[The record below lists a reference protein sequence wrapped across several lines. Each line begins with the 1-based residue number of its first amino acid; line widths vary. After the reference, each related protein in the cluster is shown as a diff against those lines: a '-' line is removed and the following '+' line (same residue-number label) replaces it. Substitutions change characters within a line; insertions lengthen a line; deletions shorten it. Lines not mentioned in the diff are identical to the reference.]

1 MKNGCYSI
9 GEISKLCCVS
19 ISRLRYY
26 DEIGVIKPCF
36 VDEES
41 GYRYYDSEALLLLS
55 VLKYYQQCRFKLRE
69 IKALLKRSTVRD
81 LAPLFTQHIASL
93 NAQIQDLTSKR
104 DVLASW
110 NDLLTEQQRVVSSGE
125 NPIVLRRYGAA
136 AMYYSKPYI
145 WNGMDYRDLVA
156 NIQMCNCIA
165 AESPGGATGP
175 LYIYFPNTKAHHL
188 AETSIYIRPYCPE
201 TPFTDMV
208 TTDAFDA
215 LCTYHIG
222 SFSQI
227 QTTYERIY
235 RYADANKIVLRG
247 DSFER
252 SVVDW
257 WSTTQEE
264 EFLMEILL
272 PATSGEA
279 FHNAP
284 NCSM

>member
-1 MKNGCYSI
+1 M
-9 GEISKLCCVS
+9 
-19 ISRLRYY
+19 
-26 DEIGVIKPCF
+26 VI
-36 VDEES
+36 
-41 GYRYYDSEALLLLS
+41 
-55 VLKYYQQCRFKLRE
+55 
-69 IKALLKRSTVRD
+69 
-81 LAPLFTQHIASL
+81 
-93 NAQIQDLTSKR
+93 
-104 DVLASW
+104 
-110 NDLLTEQQRVVSSGE
+110 
-125 NPIVLRRYGAA
+125 
-136 AMYYSKPYI
+136 M
-145 WNGMDYRDLVA
+145 
-156 NIQMCNCIA
+156 
-165 AESPGGATGP
+165 
-175 LYIYFPNTKAHHL
+175 
-188 AETSIYIRPYCPE
+188 
-201 TPFTDMV
+201 
-208 TTDAFDA
+208 DAFDA

-284 NCSM
+284 NCSL